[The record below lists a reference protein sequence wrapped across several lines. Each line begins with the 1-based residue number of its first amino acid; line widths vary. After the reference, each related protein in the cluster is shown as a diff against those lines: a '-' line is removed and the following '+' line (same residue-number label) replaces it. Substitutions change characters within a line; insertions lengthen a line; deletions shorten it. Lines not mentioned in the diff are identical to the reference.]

1 MSERYDA
8 IMEMTPE
15 DRVVDTGNPLKNRIY
30 GILIGF
36 GQKFQDA
43 KGWID
48 EDTMSDAEK
57 ELMDLLF
64 DVKKN
69 NKYDTQI
76 K

>member
-15 DRVVDTGNPLKNRIY
+15 DRVVDCGNPLKNRIY
-30 GILIGF
+30 GIFVGF

-48 EDTMSDAEK
+48 EDIMSDAEK
-57 ELMDLLF
+57 EIMDLLF
-64 DVKKN
+64 DIKN
-69 NKYDTQI
+69 NKYDNQI